1 MSLWDNRPGMTG
13 RIAMWPDRDI
23 QRTSFPPN
31 VTMVFGGDSDDDDD
45 GDDDDDDDGDDDDG
59 NSDGEDC
66 LRNADE
72 GVGNN

>member
-45 GDDDDDDDGDDDDG
+45 DDDG
-59 NSDGEDC
+59 GEDG

-72 GVGNN
+72 GVGNDGILK

>member
-1 MSLWDNRPGMTG
+1 MSLWGDNRPGMTG

-45 GDDDDDDDGDDDDG
+45 GDDG
-59 NSDGEDC
+59 NSDGEDG
-66 LRNADE
+66 LRYADE
-72 GVGNN
+72 GVGNDGVLK

>member
-1 MSLWDNRPGMTG
+1 MSLWGDNRPGMTG

-31 VTMVFGGDSDDDDD
+31 VTMVFGVDSDDDD
-45 GDDDDDDDGDDDDG
+45 GDDDG
-59 NSDGEDC
+59 NSDG

-72 GVGNN
+72 SAGNDGILME

>member
-45 GDDDDDDDGDDDDG
+45 D
-59 NSDGEDC
+59 DGEDG
-66 LRNADE
+66 LRYADE
-72 GVGNN
+72 GVGNGGILK

>member
-45 GDDDDDDDGDDDDG
+45 DG
-59 NSDGEDC
+59 NSGGEDG

-72 GVGNN
+72 GVGNDGILK

>member
-23 QRTSFPPN
+23 QRTSFPSN

-45 GDDDDDDDGDDDDG
+45 GGDDDVG
-59 NSDGEDC
+59 NSDGEDG
-66 LRNADE
+66 LRYADE
-72 GVGNN
+72 GVGNDGVLK

>member
-45 GDDDDDDDGDDDDG
+45 DDDDVDDDDGG
-59 NSDGEDC
+59 GEDG
-66 LRNADE
+66 LRYADE
-72 GVGNN
+72 GVRNDGVLK

>member
-13 RIAMWPDRDI
+13 RISMWPDRDI

-45 GDDDDDDDGDDDDG
+45 G
-59 NSDGEDC
+59 
-66 LRNADE
+66 
-72 GVGNN
+72 VGNNGILK

>member
-1 MSLWDNRPGMTG
+1 MSLWGDNRPGMTG

-31 VTMVFGGDSDDDDD
+31 VTMVFGVDS
-45 GDDDDDDDGDDDDG
+45 DDDDG
-59 NSDGEDC
+59 NSEG

-72 GVGNN
+72 SAGNDGILK

>member
-1 MSLWDNRPGMTG
+1 MSLWGDNRPGMTG

-31 VTMVFGGDSDDDDD
+31 VTMVFGVDS
-45 GDDDDDDDGDDDDG
+45 DDDDG
-59 NSDGEDC
+59 NSGG

-72 GVGNN
+72 SAGNDGILK

>member
-45 GDDDDDDDGDDDDG
+45 GG
-59 NSDGEDC
+59 GEDG
-66 LRNADE
+66 LRYADE
-72 GVGNN
+72 GVGNDGVLK

>member
-45 GDDDDDDDGDDDDG
+45 DDDDG
-59 NSDGEDC
+59 NSDGEDG

-72 GVGNN
+72 GVGNNGILK

>member
-1 MSLWDNRPGMTG
+1 MSLWGDNRPGMTG

-31 VTMVFGGDSDDDDD
+31 VTMVFGVDS
-45 GDDDDDDDGDDDDG
+45 DDDG
-59 NSDGEDC
+59 NSDG

-72 GVGNN
+72 SAGNDGILK

>member
-45 GDDDDDDDGDDDDG
+45 DGG
-59 NSDGEDC
+59 GGEDG

-72 GVGNN
+72 GVGNNGILK

>member
-1 MSLWDNRPGMTG
+1 MSLWGDNRPGMTG

-31 VTMVFGGDSDDDDD
+31 VTMVFGVDS
-45 GDDDDDDDGDDDDG
+45 DDG
-59 NSDGEDC
+59 NSNS

-72 GVGNN
+72 SAGNDGILK